1 MAISDETWAGV
12 ILGAVLGS
20 RVIPLTHFGLRQAL
34 SWWRSTRPANR
45 LLGQIV
51 QPDEP
56 CKIFI
61 RDFVLDKNAAIWSVE
76 PRVGIG
82 RVPNVMELWGDVD
95 GIASANIFNVLGRIG
110 KSHNVNIMRMSD
122 DVGEWNAHIF
132 VIGAQSQKS
141 FDFYRLMKNV
151 MYRVDVDNVVDNR
164 DERLIS
170 REEGYGYGIV
180 MKASNPFYSDG
191 DGIAFLIGGYGALGT
206 AAASY
211 YFREHYQSL
220 GSEFGT
226 DCFGIVVRARVSA
239 GEQAVER
246 VREWDR
252 RIS

>member
-1 MAISDETWAGV
+1 
-12 ILGAVLGS
+12 
-20 RVIPLTHFGLRQAL
+20 
-34 SWWRSTRPANR
+34 
-45 LLGQIV
+45 
-51 QPDEP
+51 
-56 CKIFI
+56 
-61 RDFVLDKNAAIWSVE
+61 
-76 PRVGIG
+76 
-82 RVPNVMELWGDVD
+82 MELWGDVD
-95 GIASANIFNVLGRIG
+95 GKAVANIFNVLGRVG
-110 KSHNVNIMRMSD
+110 KSHNVNIVRMSE

-151 MYRVDVDNVVDNR
+151 VYRVDVDNIIDNR
-164 DERLIS
+164 DEQQVP
-170 REEGYGYGIV
+170 REDEYGYGIV

-191 DGIAFLIGGYGALGT
+191 DGVAFLIGGYGALGT